1 MGLDSSENAPLNA
14 NRSDDGTW
22 RDENGIALPVSASD
36 LERHEYCPLSWAL
49 SRQGNSGQGE
59 AIVAL
64 SLIHI

>member
-49 SRQGNSGQGE
+49 SRPVSYTHLTLPTK
-59 AIVAL
+59 A
-64 SLIHI
+64 